1 MKHILYIC
9 TMIGIAVSGCS
20 ESDFASSQKVGAKK
34 PQKSIEANPEP
45 TPFPPE
51 TSIDASPSPEVIANG
66 GGDTKSV
73 DYKACQA
80 IAGAGKRGYGKCD
93 ANSVVV
99 VVNDG
104 KKAEMTCCPV
114 SPQLK
119 LFSTTASELFV
130 KRSGLCQSDELLSG
144 MIDTSGQLYCSKI
157 NTQSYK
163 LSEPIPSKYVNGAV
177 AGAMGAIAAAY
188 HNSDTCMC
196 EEGYIAIGGHTSS
209 DNTCAEKCVK
219 VLQK

>member
-1 MKHILYIC
+1 MKHIFYFY

-20 ESDFASSQKVGAKK
+20 ERDFASNQKVGAKK

-45 TPFPPE
+45 TPFLPE
-51 TSIDASPSPEVIANG
+51 TSIEASPSPEVLANG

-73 DYKACQA
+73 DYNACKSLPA
-80 IAGAGKRGYGKCD
+80 AGKRGYGKCD

-99 VVNDG
+99 IVNDG

-114 SPQLK
+114 SPQAN
-119 LFSTTASELFV
+119 LFSSTASELFV
-130 KRSGLCQSDELLSG
+130 QRSGFCQADELLTG
-144 MIDTSGQLYCSKI
+144 MIGTSAQLYCSKI
-157 NTQSYK
+157 NTQTYK
-163 LSEPIPSKYVNGAV
+163 LSAPIASKYVNGSV
-177 AGAMGAIAAAY
+177 AGAMGAIAASY
-188 HNSDTCMC
+188 HNSDTCIC
-196 EEGYIAIGGHTSS
+196 EEGYIAIGGHTPS